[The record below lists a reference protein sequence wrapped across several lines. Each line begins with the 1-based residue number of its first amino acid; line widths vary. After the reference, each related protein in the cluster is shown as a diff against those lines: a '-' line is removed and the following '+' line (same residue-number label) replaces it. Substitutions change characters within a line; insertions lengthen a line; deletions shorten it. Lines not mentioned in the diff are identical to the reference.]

1 MSKEPTKLLRSQDF
15 VRSIKNSLPEHLQV
29 PAMNIRNH
37 LIGGAILADDGTF
50 CLKGTSP
57 LDLGFL
63 LLIIEE
69 LDEKATTVIMC
80 EAMRVSILTIKNWI
94 DRLRSVDYLCD
105 VDWLK
110 KDGRVKGNIGK
121 YVVSDWGIINREVY
135 LPFKPYVKLVI
146 DPLLAVIEK
155 RQAKEKEEA
164 AKAKAAKA
172 KTARKPQKSGARKT
186 TNDAASPT
194 SA

>member
-15 VRSIKNSLPEHLQV
+15 VRSITTSLPEHLQV
-29 PAMNIRNH
+29 PAMSIRNR
-37 LIGGAILADDGTF
+37 LIAGAIVDEDGKFTF
-50 CLKGTSP
+50 KGTSP

-63 LLIIEE
+63 LLVIEE

-94 DRLRSVDYLCD
+94 DRLRSDDYLCD
-105 VDWLK
+105 VSWQK

-135 LPFKPYVKLVI
+135 LPFKPYVKLVT
-146 DPLLAVIEK
+146 DQLLAVIEK
-155 RQAKEKEEA
+155 RQAKEREEA
-164 AKAKAAKA
+164 AKAKAAK
-172 KTARKPQKSGARKT
+172 KPQKRGARKT
-186 TNDAASPT
+186 TNAAAS
-194 SA
+194 SASA

>member
-15 VRSIKNSLPEHLQV
+15 VRSITSSLPEHLQV
-29 PAMNIRNH
+29 PAMNIRNY
-37 LIGGAILADDGTF
+37 LLAGEILSADGHF

-63 LLIIEE
+63 LLVIEE
-69 LDEKATTVIMC
+69 LDEKATTVVMS
-80 EAMRVSILTIKNWI
+80 EVMGSSILTVKNWI
-94 DRLRSVDYLCD
+94 VRLNSNDYLCD
-105 VDWLK
+105 VSWQK

-121 YVVSDWGIINREVY
+121 FVVGDWGIINREVY
-135 LPFKPYVKLVI
+135 LPFKPYVKLVT
-146 DPLLAVIEK
+146 DQLLAVIEK
-155 RQAKEKEEA
+155 RQAKEREDA
-164 AKAKAAKA
+164 AKTKA
-172 KTARKPQKSGARKT
+172 ARKPRKRAASKS